1 MDALYAGLALLV
13 VLIPVARFRVLG
25 AAGLGLVLLAVA
37 SDRVAGSSGGTTFAS
52 INEMLA
58 LLGAAVVAVAGAV
71 AVLGVRR
78 GPGFRPEASL
88 PQSSI
93 RYPDPFLLA
102 GLTLAAAAPHL
113 LLVELGILLV
123 LVAAVRTALRARR
136 RWWLIVLFASV
147 VLLALAFV
155 LALTI
160 LGPEAG
166 RMLALRDGPF
176 SPAAERMLVMLLGA
190 GTLLLAGL
198 PPLHQAPWGLG
209 LAPLAAIVMVRVAL
223 PALAGGVGEWQSLAM
238 LLVAG
243 AGAAAAFV
251 RRWPAFAVAAGL
263 AALWSGVPAGA
274 LAGQILVLW
283 GWLLQLTAE
292 GRLGR
297 IPKLGERWAG
307 LAMLVPALAALPAL
321 EAGLGAQV
329 VLSVALVVAGV
340 AALLREFLRRPGVV
354 HSPLY

>member
-1 MDALYAGLALLV
+1 VDALYAGLALLV
-13 VLIPVARFRVLG
+13 VLIPVARFRALG
-25 AAGLGLVLLAVA
+25 GAGLG
-37 SDRVAGSSGGTTFAS
+37 F
-52 INEMLA
+52 A
-58 LLGAAVVAVAGAV
+58 LLGAASDRVGGPSAGATFATV
-71 AVLGVRR
+71 NEVLVGVGAGLVMLGLLLGARR
-78 GPGFRPEASL
+78 RPAAPEPAIPAPPSG
-88 PQSSI
+88 
-93 RYPDPFLLA
+93 RYPDSLLLA
-102 GLTLAAAAPHL
+102 GLALAAAAPYL

-123 LVAAVRTALRARR
+123 LVAAVRTTLRARR
-136 RWWLIVLFASV
+136 PWWLSVLFASA

-209 LAPLAAIVMVRVAL
+209 LAPLTAIVMVRVAL
-223 PALAGGVGEWQSLAM
+223 PALAGGVGEWQPLAM

-243 AGAAAAFV
+243 AGAAAAFA

-263 AALWSGVPAGA
+263 ASLWSGVPAGA
-274 LAGQILVLW
+274 LAAQILVLW
-283 GWLLQLTAE
+283 GWLLQLAAE

-297 IPKLGERWAG
+297 TPRLGERWAG
-307 LAMLVPALAALPAL
+307 LALLVPALAALPAL
-321 EAGLGAQV
+321 EAGLRAQV
-329 VLSVALVVAGV
+329 VLSVALVVAGL

-354 HSPLY
+354 HAPLY